1 MDRSITV
8 KKRRK
13 FGVNFKILYIKTDVL
28 RSINGKLIF
37 LIILY
42 ILFMTFLYSM
52 LSYWKVEERHKLNEQ
67 NRYIKVK
74 SDFYKIRTMEK
85 EFFISGDSSFFEKGN
100 ELLRK
105 NIDDLEKLTFSK
117 ESQQIRFMINELRES
132 IYKYEENY
140 KRIKTLLE
148 QKKEYEAKELE
159 LYISMINNHNLSA
172 NEKTALINYREE
184 KNIKDD
190 FESLREYFG
199 LFDKKEDI
207 SYLFGRTVDM
217 LNQRGNEVEEKV
229 LILNETIE
237 KDIEYGNKL
246 NTAISLLTVVLSLI
260 ISFILLKKIRKSIM
274 KSIESL
280 KHTLSKLT
288 QGELNF
294 DWNRDKK
301 DEIVQIHVAL
311 SKFTDKIKDY
321 LNNFN
326 LLSNKVAEE
335 SENFSKMMDN
345 IVNGK
350 ESVFYSELQ
359 NPMSEGIIQLNMG
372 VEDIISSVENQSYS
386 TQKTLQYLNTLF
398 TTDEG
403 VLGVIHKTMVS
414 SEKAV
419 KLADENKKELGEM
432 NRAIEDINLSVGR
445 NKNIIDKLSLL
456 SENIGSITKAIND
469 ISDQT
474 NLLALNAAIEA
485 ARAGDAGRGFSVV
498 AEEIRKLAGNTDME
512 TEKIKKLVSEI
523 QVEVKSVKASN
534 ELVAEKVVKG
544 NELNSEV
551 NNKTNE
557 ISDIIISNSINIR
570 DISKAVENQKMAEE
584 EINKAIQV
592 VKDNYDRV
600 EGLGQKTNDVSHKIV
615 EICVEK
621 LEGFNK
627 ISSNAKTLQKELR
640 YFKF

>member
-1 MDRSITV
+1 
-8 KKRRK
+8 
-13 FGVNFKILYIKTDVL
+13 
-28 RSINGKLIF
+28 
-37 LIILY
+37 
-42 ILFMTFLYSM
+42 
-52 LSYWKVEERHKLNEQ
+52 
-67 NRYIKVK
+67 
-74 SDFYKIRTMEK
+74 
-85 EFFISGDSSFFEKGN
+85 
-100 ELLRK
+100 
-105 NIDDLEKLTFSK
+105 
-117 ESQQIRFMINELRES
+117 
-132 IYKYEENY
+132 
-140 KRIKTLLE
+140 
-148 QKKEYEAKELE
+148 
-159 LYISMINNHNLSA
+159 
-172 NEKTALINYREE
+172 
-184 KNIKDD
+184 
-190 FESLREYFG
+190 
-199 LFDKKEDI
+199 
-207 SYLFGRTVDM
+207 
-217 LNQRGNEVEEKV
+217 
-229 LILNETIE
+229 
-237 KDIEYGNKL
+237 
-246 NTAISLLTVVLSLI
+246 
-260 ISFILLKKIRKSIM
+260 
-274 KSIESL
+274 
-280 KHTLSKLT
+280 
-288 QGELNF
+288 
-294 DWNRDKK
+294 
-301 DEIVQIHVAL
+301 
-311 SKFTDKIKDY
+311 
-321 LNNFN
+321 
-326 LLSNKVAEE
+326 
-335 SENFSKMMDN
+335 
-345 IVNGK
+345 
-350 ESVFYSELQ
+350 
-359 NPMSEGIIQLNMG
+359 MG

-523 QVEVKSVKASN
+523 QIEVKSVKASN